1 MSGLVVD
8 ASVTAVWCFE
18 DEDTQYARGILSRAE
33 QLDFFVPVV
42 WPLEMV
48 NVLLVSER
56 RKRITA
62 ADTARAVTL
71 FNELAI
77 QVDRPASLQPFAA
90 TLLLA
95 RAYKLSS
102 YDASYLELALR
113 EGLPLAT
120 LDTQLRDAA
129 NAAGVQ
135 LYL

>member
-1 MSGLVVD
+1 
-8 ASVTAVWCFE
+8 
-18 DEDTQYARGILSRAE
+18 
-33 QLDFFVPVV
+33 
-42 WPLEMV
+42 MV
-48 NVLLVSER
+48 NVLLVNER

-62 ADTARAVTL
+62 ADSARAVTL

-77 QVDRPASLQPFAA
+77 QVDRPPSLQPFDT

-120 LDTQLRDAA
+120 LDKQMRSAA
-129 NAAGVQ
+129 SAAGVR
-135 LYL
+135 LYA